1 MEYQGGYMDNL
12 DLKKFNQA
20 CDEFASGKYILAN
33 VKIKAILSTISD
45 SAKFTELVTECLQD
59 FDFKLA
65 FQNSITEQG
74 LMLPTGDKCVVA
86 YCFNLLYNLN
96 NGRINFLDFLTKYFS
111 KEDVKGEEFND
122 FVSNILTPFKNSVN
136 ALYQQMYLMTES
148 EDYQNNLFHKLTNIA
163 KCNLDI
169 IDDFKLK
176 EIQKD
181 ELSLLLNAMMLAS
194 DKNDRKTVYALM
206 VGIEY
211 FTKANKGVKNLYL
224 QLKDCFLRN

>member
-1 MEYQGGYMDNL
+1 MDNL

-20 CDEFASGKYILAN
+20 CDEFANGKYILAN
-33 VKIKAILSTISD
+33 VKIKAILSAISD
-45 SAKFTELVTECLQD
+45 SAKFTDLITECLQD

-65 FQNSITEQG
+65 FQDSITEQG
-74 LMLPTGDKCVVA
+74 LILPTGDKCVVG
-86 YCFNLLYNLN
+86 YCFNLLYNIN
-96 NGRINFLDFLTKYFS
+96 NGSINFLDFLTTYFS
-111 KEDVKGEEFND
+111 KEDVKGEEFKD
-122 FVSNILTPFKNSVN
+122 FVACIITPFKTAVN
-136 ALYQQMYLMTES
+136 ALYQEMYLMTDS
-148 EDYQNNLFHKLTNIA
+148 EDYQNNLFHKLTNIS

-194 DKNDRKTVYALM
+194 DKNDRKIVYALM

-211 FTKANKGVKNLYL
+211 FAKANKGAKTLYL
-224 QLKDCFLRN
+224 EFKDCFLRN